1 MNRISINSLEE
12 MTEKDSGVRLLRAK
26 SAPLVI
32 VFLYNTFHVDT
43 ISAMPSIEFSNKLEE
58 FLKENS
64 EAEEILEE
72 ELEAES
78 NETLFENEELEERV
92 KRYISTWLGE
102 DKRYIRR
109 YRNAEKI
116 EIIELD
122 TGVSRL
128 FSYISKI
135 LSSDSISTE
144 TSFNYVLFQLN
155 NLAEN
160 LNDDPERRIK
170 ELELKKKAIDEEI
183 KRIERT
189 GEVKTFTPRETIE
202 TLKDIENRGKELISD
217 FSQVEDNFRSII
229 RETMDKQNEINI
241 SKNKVFAYA
250 LSLNYELTKTNQWQ
264 SFNAFWSYM
273 RDNKDDRI
281 SSLAESIKG
290 YLDAN
295 EDKREYDTSFLMALR
310 KILFESGKKIVDRN
324 SALTQKMSRVMASTT
339 KADRKGLD
347 EIISRIMNESKRL
360 REKPEKEANITIEID
375 EGPELMFPM
384 SRILQQKKSNSN
396 IKAIEFKDEE
406 TSLDAILSLK
416 REFHID
422 EKELKDKISMMFHQ
436 NGNMPFTLKELSERY
451 PIEKGLEEII
461 TYILLA
467 EKSGYRDENAIEEI
481 IYSFNERKYKVRLPR
496 IVFIRK

>member
-1 MNRISINSLEE
+1 MNRISITNIEE
-12 MTEKDSGVRLLRAK
+12 MTEKDSGVRLLKAK

-32 VFLYNTFHVDT
+32 AFLYNTFHVDT
-43 ISAMPSIEFSNKLEE
+43 ISAMPSVEFSNKLEE

-64 EAEEILEE
+64 DAEEVLEE
-72 ELEAES
+72 EIEEES
-78 NETLFENEELEERV
+78 ETLFENEAIEERV

-155 NLAEN
+155 NLADN

-170 ELELKKKAIDEEI
+170 ELELKKKAIEDEI
-183 KRIERT
+183 KRIEKT
-189 GEVKTFTPRETIE
+189 GEVKTYSPRETIE
-202 TLKDIENRGKELISD
+202 TLKDIENRGKELIYD
-217 FSQVEDNFRSII
+217 FSQVEDNFRAII

-241 SKNKVFAYA
+241 SKNKIFSYA

-290 YLDAN
+290 YLDDN
-295 EDKREYDTSFLMALR
+295 EDKIEYDTSFLMALR
-310 KILFESGKKIVDRN
+310 KILFEAGKKIVDRN
-324 SALTQKMSRVMASTT
+324 STLTQKMSRVMASTT
-339 KADRKGLD
+339 KADRKGLE
-347 EIISRIMNESKRL
+347 EIISRIRAEGAKL
-360 REKPEKEANITIEID
+360 RDDLDKQSNITTEID
-375 EGPELMFPM
+375 DAPELMFPM
-384 SRILQQKKSNSN
+384 SRMLQQKKSESN
-396 IKAIEFKDEE
+396 IKAIEFKEEE
-406 TSLDAILSLK
+406 TSIDAILSLK

-422 EKELKDKISMMFHQ
+422 ENELKRKISMMFLD
-436 NGNMPFTLKELSERY
+436 NGNMPFTLKELSEKY

-461 TYILLA
+461 AYILIA
-467 EKSGYRDENAIEEI
+467 DKCGYRDENAIDEI
-481 IYSFNERKYKVRLPR
+481 IYSFNEGRYKARLPR

>member
-1 MNRISINSLEE
+1 MNRISISNIEE
-12 MTEKDSGVRLLRAK
+12 ITEKDSGARLLKAK

-32 VFLYNTFHVDT
+32 AFLYNTFHVDT
-43 ISAMPSIEFSNKLEE
+43 ISSMPFAEFSNKLEE

-64 EAEEILEE
+64 DAEEILEE
-72 ELEAES
+72 EIEEEN
-78 NETLFENEELEERV
+78 NETLFENEDIEERV
-92 KRYISTWLGE
+92 KRYISTWLSE

-109 YRNAEKI
+109 YRNSEKT

-122 TGVSRL
+122 TGISRL

-170 ELELKKKAIDEEI
+170 ELELKKRAIEDEI
-183 KRIERT
+183 KRIEKT
-189 GEVKTFTPRETIE
+189 GEVKTFSPRETIE

-241 SKNKVFAYA
+241 SKNKIFSYA

-290 YLDAN
+290 YLDEN

-324 SALTQKMSRVMASTT
+324 STLTQKMSRVMASTT
-339 KADRKGLD
+339 KADRRGL
-347 EIISRIMNESKRL
+347 EELISKIRFEATKL
-360 REKPEKEANITIEID
+360 RDDAEKQANITMDID
-375 EGPELMFPM
+375 DVPELMFPM
-384 SRILQQKKSNSN
+384 ARMLQEKKSESN
-396 IKAIEFKDEE
+396 IKAIEFKDEK
-406 TSLDAILSLK
+406 TSIDAILSLK
-416 REFHID
+416 REFHVN
-422 EKELKDKISMMFHQ
+422 EEELKDKIARMFYQ
-436 NGNMPFTLKELSERY
+436 NGNMPFTLKELSEKF

-461 TYILLA
+461 AYILLS
-467 EKSGYRDENAIEEI
+467 EKSGYRDEDVIDEI
-481 IYSFNERKYKVRLPR
+481 IYTFNERNYKVRLPR
-496 IVFIRK
+496 IVFIK